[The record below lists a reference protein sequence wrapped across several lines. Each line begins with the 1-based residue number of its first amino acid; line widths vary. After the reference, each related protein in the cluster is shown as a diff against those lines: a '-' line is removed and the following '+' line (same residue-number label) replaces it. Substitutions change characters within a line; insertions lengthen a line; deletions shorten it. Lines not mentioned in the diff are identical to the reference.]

1 MIYIDVE
8 QRKKLLEKGVVPNN
22 SAELGFLLAV
32 IIRNYLEA
40 KVRKKATLQEG
51 LTDVVGVLENQKLEV
66 WKRFIL
72 PLSVRQ
78 IEEKGDV
85 YIGEVIPGAKADGK
99 GDDKEPEV
107 QGVDPERD
115 SGDSKDAKKDSDES

>member
-1 MIYIDVE
+1 MIYIDIE
-8 QRKKLLEKGVVPNN
+8 QRKRLLEEGAIPRNTE
-22 SAELGFLLAV
+22 ELGFLMAV
-32 IIRNYLEA
+32 IVRNYLEA
-40 KVRKKATLQEG
+40 KVRQKKSLQEG

-85 YIGEVIPGAKADGK
+85 YIGEIIPRTKKDGE

-107 QGVDPERD
+107 QSVDPERD
-115 SGDSKDAKKDSDES
+115 TGDGEDAKKDSDES